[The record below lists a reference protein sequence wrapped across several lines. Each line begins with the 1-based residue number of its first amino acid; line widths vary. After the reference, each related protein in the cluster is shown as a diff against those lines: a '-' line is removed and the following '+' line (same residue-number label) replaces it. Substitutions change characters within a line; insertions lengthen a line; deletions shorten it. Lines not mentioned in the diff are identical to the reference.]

1 MQICHKY
8 REHHLQY
15 MIIEFNNILQMRKRL
30 RSNPN
35 VASAEGVPKE
45 PTEAKRRAVSKKPN
59 GTLVKCDSKNPTEAR
74 AKGAL
79 KEPTEAKRKRL
90 RRIQMKR
97 SKYDY
102 FKR

>member
-8 REHHLQY
+8 RKHHLQY
-15 MIIEFNNILQMRKRL
+15 MIIEFNNILQMRMRL

-45 PTEAKRRAVSKKPN
+45 PTEAKR
-59 GTLVKCDSKNPTEAR
+59 
-74 AKGAL
+74 
-79 KEPTEAKRKRL
+79 KRL

-97 SKYDY
+97 S
-102 FKR
+102 